1 MFSLWWKTLSGRY
14 VVFAGECDRLGEP
27 LYLEL
32 HRIRR
37 GEQTID
43 RHGAHNVLAV
53 PPL

>member
-1 MFSLWWKTLSGRY
+1 MFPLWWRTLSGRY
-14 VVFAGECDRLGEP
+14 VIFAAECDRRGEP

-37 GEQTID
+37 SEQTID
-43 RHGAHNVLAV
+43 GQGAHNVLAV